1 VVFRKLNSWIGHQ
14 ELGSLAGISAFG
26 GGRSK
31 NFSRTELHEGSDQGG
46 PFEVPEER
54 RVRTRKGRDEA
65 ALTKFSSEGL
75 RTQLFRSPFSGFFE
89 AGACDRVLPKVISEI
104 KNGWLRIEQ
113 M

>member
-1 VVFRKLNSWIGHQ
+1 MSVLSDNEPPARSGWPAYPP
-14 ELGSLAGISAFG
+14 LAGADQKI
-26 GGRSK
+26 
-31 NFSRTELHEGSDQGG
+31 FSRTELHEGSDQGG
-46 PFEVPEER
+46 PCR
-54 RVRTRKGRDEA
+54 SR
-65 ALTKFSSEGL
+65 SSEGL